1 MSDEEHPEISEID
14 RMLDIAADKLQNGF
28 EVVFEI
34 SRYDAEILL
43 DTWDNAIEGDV
54 LAVGALLAEMGK
66 LVDILAEQMEEP

>member
-66 LVDILAEQMEEP
+66 LVDILTEQMEDP

>member
-66 LVDILAEQMEEP
+66 LVDILTEQMEEP